1 MDKIYI
7 GKEELAGM
15 LGTLKSNR
23 KVKPVLTA
31 FVSVWLLLT
40 VLIIGLSI
48 VVSLLLGALI
58 LMMYV
63 PFILFDILLE
73 KLFNKG

>member
-1 MDKIYI
+1 
-7 GKEELAGM
+7 M

-31 FVSVWLLLT
+31 FVSLWILLT
-40 VLIIGLSI
+40 VLIISLSI
-48 VVSLLLGALI
+48 VVSLILGALVLI
-58 LMMYV
+58 IYI

>member
-1 MDKIYI
+1 
-7 GKEELAGM
+7 M
-15 LGTLKSNR
+15 LVTIKVIR

-31 FVSVWLLLT
+31 FVSLWILLT
-40 VLIIGLSI
+40 VLIISLSI
-48 VVSLLLGALI
+48 VVSLILGALVLI
-58 LMMYV
+58 IYI

>member
-31 FVSVWLLLT
+31 FVSIWLLLT

-58 LMMYV
+58 LTMYV

>member
-1 MDKIYI
+1 
-7 GKEELAGM
+7 M

-31 FVSVWLLLT
+31 FVSLWILLT
-40 VLIIGLSI
+40 ILIISLSI
-48 VVSLLLGALI
+48 VVSLILGALVLI
-58 LMMYV
+58 IYI

>member
-1 MDKIYI
+1 
-7 GKEELAGM
+7 M
-15 LGTLKSNR
+15 LGTLKVNR

-31 FVSVWLLLT
+31 FVSLWILLT
-40 VLIIGLSI
+40 VLIISLSI
-48 VVSLLLGALI
+48 VVSLILGALVLI
-58 LMMYV
+58 IYI

>member
-1 MDKIYI
+1 
-7 GKEELAGM
+7 M
-15 LGTLKSNR
+15 LGTLKVNR

-31 FVSVWLLLT
+31 FVSLILGAL
-40 VLIIGLSI
+40 VLIIYI
-48 VVSLLLGALI
+48 
-58 LMMYV
+58 

>member
-1 MDKIYI
+1 
-7 GKEELAGM
+7 M

-31 FVSVWLLLT
+31 FVSIWILLT

-48 VVSLLLGALI
+48 VVSLLLGALV
-58 LMMYV
+58 LTMYV

>member
-1 MDKIYI
+1 
-7 GKEELAGM
+7 M

-31 FVSVWLLLT
+31 FVSIWVLLT

-48 VVSLLLGALI
+48 VVSLLLGALV
-58 LMMYV
+58 LTMYV

>member
-1 MDKIYI
+1 
-7 GKEELAGM
+7 M
-15 LGTLKSNR
+15 LGTLKVNR

-31 FVSVWLLLT
+31 FVSLWILLT
-40 VLIIGLSI
+40 ILIISLSI
-48 VVSLLLGALI
+48 VVSLILGALVLI
-58 LMMYV
+58 IYI

>member
-1 MDKIYI
+1 
-7 GKEELAGM
+7 M

-31 FVSVWLLLT
+31 FVSVWVLLT
-40 VLIIGLSI
+40 VLIIGLSV
-48 VVSLLLGALI
+48 VVSLLLGALV
-58 LMMYV
+58 LTMYV

>member
-1 MDKIYI
+1 
-7 GKEELAGM
+7 M
-15 LGTLKSNR
+15 LGTLKVNR

-31 FVSVWLLLT
+31 FVSLWILLT
-40 VLIIGLSI
+40 VLIISLSI
-48 VVSLLLGALI
+48 VVSLILGALVLI
-58 LMMYV
+58 MYI

>member
-1 MDKIYI
+1 
-7 GKEELAGM
+7 M

-31 FVSVWLLLT
+31 FVSIWILLT

-48 VVSLLLGALI
+48 VVSLILGTLI
-58 LMMYV
+58 LIMYI

>member
-1 MDKIYI
+1 
-7 GKEELAGM
+7 M

-31 FVSVWLLLT
+31 FVSIWILS

-48 VVSLLLGALI
+48 VVSLILGTLI
-58 LMMYV
+58 LIMYV